1 MKTFKVN
8 ASLSDETF
16 LVPEAKNSATSII
29 NFNDRRAFDS
39 FIDET
44 LLDHTIDLRSQRAL
58 YGRINPDGDAIYPN
72 INKVTLDPQLLVFG
86 FDFTHMLLGTFLME
100 WLQQSTLNLANSAI
114 YKIVQVRNQKFQ
126 SVDVAFASHYAN
138 TFTQF
143 HNYLFESGR
152 VLEVVN
158 FDSYATAFTH
168 FLRDHNI
175 LFTREELIKTPLF
188 KSYNTL
194 LIYDMQQSLNGND
207 EKTYLTYYRD
217 DSIYLMSQTL
227 LRHGLVLDRH
237 SPWRMA
243 FNLNAPQ
250 VFNPLGIDSFKTVF
264 KSKLFALIKKL
275 TGKELPSPAL
285 ELFFKIAY
293 PKQKDDGTYETT
305 HADLKSA
312 SEFLKNYP
320 FHEQQTEKTTSLSVF
335 DPITGKLLSQ
345 KTGQAGLSVEQ
356 LEKRFFTDEDRS
368 RFFAPVSD
376 LYRVFLGKT
385 LGNIFVKPNKSPI
398 SGDYEIVPGKIGT
411 AANSYFI
418 PAYMTE
424 VKHTKELLTSHYN
437 DLVDKAFQ
445 KRIESCPQTAK
456 PIQVAPHRQK
466 VKPNDNIDL
475 TLLNFLINIREAE
488 TDKKIP
494 LTHRQAVLNLFQ
506 LAETTPLDPNGAI
519 PLPASQQAYEK
530 LHGII
535 KQLDYKTIT
544 PFINRGKAL
553 LWANHV
559 GCNGAHEMPNGSWL
573 PCKDHTTYISLTKK

>member
-8 ASLSDETF
+8 SSLSDETF

-126 SVDVAFASHYAN
+126 SVDVAFAPHYAN

-152 VLEVVN
+152 VVGVVN
-158 FDSYATAFTH
+158 FDSYTTAFTN

-194 LIYDMQQSLNGND
+194 LIYDIQQSLNGND
-207 EKTYLTYYRD
+207 EKTYLTYYKD
-217 DSIYLMSQTL
+217 DSIYLMSETL

-250 VFNPLGIDSFKTVF
+250 VSNPLGIESFKTVF
-264 KSKLFALIKKL
+264 KSKLFVLLKNL

-285 ELFFKIAY
+285 EFFFKLAY

-305 HADLKSA
+305 FAVYKEA
-312 SEFLKNYP
+312 AEFLKNYP
-320 FHEQQTEKTTSLSVF
+320 FHEQ
-335 DPITGKLLSQ
+335 
-345 KTGQAGLSVEQ
+345 KTGQSGLSEEQ
-356 LEKRFFTDEDRS
+356 NEKRFFTQEDRK
-368 RFFAPVSD
+368 RFAGDVKD
-376 LYRVFLGKT
+376 LYGVFLGKT
-385 LGNIFVKPNKSPI
+385 LGNIFVKPFTHPD
-398 SGDYEIVPGKIGT
+398 SGDYEIVPGDIGT

-424 VKHTKELLTSHYN
+424 VKHTKDLLMSHYN

-445 KRIESCPQTAK
+445 KRIEACPQTAK

-466 VKPNDNIDL
+466 VKPSDNIDL

-506 LAETTPLDPNGAI
+506 LAETTPLDPNGVI
-519 PLPASQQAYEK
+519 PLPALQQAYEK

-544 PFINRGKAL
+544 PFINRGEAL

-573 PCKDHTTYISLTKK
+573 PCKDHTTYISLTSA